1 MYTYTV
7 YLVGCQQGGGPYPY
21 PCNLIN
27 RRRGFHNP
35 THGWEEPPPGV
46 WAWAKFPGAYI
57 TSGHHLSGRLASGLR
72 QESSGRRLNSNWL
85 CHLFGRTANSS
96 SLTSSLPDG
105 SVPGTNV
112 VPGWADWP
120 WLPTPAPHFRGIYT
134 LTACSLSYHHGP
146 WWVPNTTKA
155 QVFGVVHKPTTSKA
169 C

>member
-1 MYTYTV
+1 M
-7 YLVGCQQGGGPYPY
+7 GGATSWS
-21 PCNLIN
+21 LSMSQVS
-27 RRRGFHNP
+27 RSL
-35 THGWEEPPPGV
+35 
-46 WAWAKFPGAYI
+46 YI
-57 TSGHHLSGRLASGLR
+57 TSGHHLWGRLASGLR

-85 CHLFGRTANSS
+85 CHLFGRTASSS

-120 WLPTPAPHFRGIYT
+120 WLPTPAPHFREIYT

-155 QVFGVVHKPTTSKA
+155 QVFGGSTNRSLQKLARCCTNLPGV
-169 C
+169 